1 MSLELTVKRDGTTA
15 LIRTHGYINQDGGVQ
30 ISKLA
35 QRLAVKGAL
44 RIELD
49 LSESPLVNVPALE
62 TMLKAKQILADKGVP
77 LTMVGA
83 VPAVAKV
90 LQLMKVAEDAKRARQ

>member
-1 MSLELTVKRDGTTA
+1 MSLELTVKREGTSA
-15 LIRTHGYINQDGGVQ
+15 RIRTHGYINREGGLQ

-35 QRLAVKGAL
+35 QRLAVKGAD

-49 LSESPLVNVPALE
+49 LSGSPLVNVPALE
-62 TMLKAKQILADKGVP
+62 ILLKAKRILSDGGVP
-77 LTMVGA
+77 LSIVGA

-90 LQLMKVAEDAKRARQ
+90 LQLMKVAEEGKRARQ